1 MTPSMQAV
9 WITRIVIS
17 WIAWDL
23 TGSSTYVGLLSFFL
37 FVPYITTIPFFGV
50 LLDRI
55 EPLKTA
61 ILAQLIQGLAAF
73 SIFLLHVFGVL
84 SIFNLCI
91 ISLIIGTANSAQGSA
106 RQTIVPRIVDK
117 PTIANAVAFN
127 AMNFQVARIIGPSIG
142 GILIGLVGTQYT
154 ILISSFFF
162 IPALVTLSLIKLA
175 PKQSEPKTKETNFIG
190 ELIDG
195 AKFAYKNVIIL
206 ECIIL
211 TFIASIIIRGCHELL
226 PALADG
232 KFNMGAEGLGNIMAA
247 AGVGALISAFLIAS
261 RKKTY
266 NENGIPIIAK
276 ISLLI
281 GLLSVTI
288 LGQADTWNMALFA
301 AFISGACV
309 TNVAIDMQ
317 STVQMQLTDSYRA
330 RVASLWLATAIGGN
344 AVGSI
349 LNGIFSDIYGIS
361 NTFFCVGIIGITL
374 VIFTQTALIMNNKSY
389 KI

>member
-73 SIFLLHVFGVL
+73 SIFLLHIFGVL

-142 GILIGLVGTQYT
+142 GILIGIVGTKYT

-162 IPALVTLSLIKLA
+162 IPALVTLSLIQLA
-175 PKQSEPKTKETNFIG
+175 PKQREPKTKETNFIG

-266 NENGIPIIAK
+266 NENGIPMIAK
-276 ISLLI
+276 ISLII

-361 NTFFCVGIIGITL
+361 NTFLYVGIIGIIL

>member
-1 MTPSMQAV
+1 M
-9 WITRIVIS
+9 
-17 WIAWDL
+17 
-23 TGSSTYVGLLSFFL
+23 
-37 FVPYITTIPFFGV
+37 
-50 LLDRI
+50 
-55 EPLKTA
+55 
-61 ILAQLIQGLAAF
+61 
-73 SIFLLHVFGVL
+73 
-84 SIFNLCI
+84 
-91 ISLIIGTANSAQGSA
+91 
-106 RQTIVPRIVDK
+106 
-117 PTIANAVAFN
+117 
-127 AMNFQVARIIGPSIG
+127 
-142 GILIGLVGTQYT
+142 
-154 ILISSFFF
+154 
-162 IPALVTLSLIKLA
+162 
-175 PKQSEPKTKETNFIG
+175 
-190 ELIDG
+190 
-195 AKFAYKNVIIL
+195 
-206 ECIIL
+206 
-211 TFIASIIIRGCHELL
+211 

-361 NTFFCVGIIGITL
+361 NTFFYVGIIGITL